1 MITIILY
8 CCGILGILMV
18 AYNLWRIMAKQPA
31 NAAQEPWAPLELSEL
46 EPDDDFPRANLSIVA
61 PLWTG
66 HVVQFVDLSRL
77 WREPTPKQEEEVAVP
92 RPTFR
97 HQEIEEFYSD
107 IVEREPLIKGNR
119 KTVIVYLLKLL
130 DVEGTCPS
138 VVGIKKYSGVGKQV
152 SDPDSAYGTAALAQL
167 ATVPLYR
174 HSLGV
179 ARKFIE
185 KNTERIMLPTILI
198 VSLAHDIGKI
208 PSFHSQY
215 YSTADHPQIALIVL
229 ASIPEYAALPNRD
242 DLDSI
247 IRNHHQITPNNPL
260 TACLKR
266 CDQEARNDEIGAF
279 LGQMAQLK
287 TTESIESPE
296 YIALPQPETASTTE
310 RAAQEWDHPLGSP
323 ESGKFTPQKIKL
335 PVWFDADV
343 ILEAIR
349 GLINQVEKTSA
360 GVKWQ
365 AISLPNGLVYL
376 KPEALWEIIHQVSGG
391 DPMVLVA
398 DADEETKRNILYTVV
413 WELSTARDA
422 IATELMT
429 NAYYTTRASIV
440 SSNDKA
446 FYKLMI
452 PFRVDAFGVLTSD
465 LESTKPP
472 VLRKIV
478 KDIRPKQA
486 EESE

>member
-1 MITIILY
+1 MTILFY
-8 CCGILGILMV
+8 CCGIIGFLMV
-18 AYNLWRIMAKQPA
+18 TYNLWRILTRRPA
-31 NAAQEPWAPLELSEL
+31 ETGQDPWVPLSISEL
-46 EPDDDFPRANLSIVA
+46 EPDDDLPCTDLATISSI
-61 PLWTG
+61 WTG
-66 HVVQFVDLSRL
+66 HVVHFTDLSRL
-77 WREPTPKQEEEVAVP
+77 WREPAPKQEEEAAFP

-97 HQEIEEFYSD
+97 HSEIEEFYRD
-107 IVEREPLIKGNR
+107 IVEPEPLINGNR
-119 KTVIVYLLKLL
+119 KTVIVYLLKIL
-130 DVEGTCPS
+130 DMEGTCPS

-152 SDPDSAYGTAALAQL
+152 SDPDSAYGAAALAQL
-167 ATVPLYR
+167 AAVPLFR

-185 KNTERIMLPTILI
+185 KNTEKIMLPTILI

-208 PSFHSQY
+208 PSYHSRY
-215 YSTADHPQIALIVL
+215 YSTADHPQIALIIL
-229 ASIPEYAALPNRD
+229 ASIPEYVALPNRD

-266 CDQEARNDEIGAF
+266 CDQEARNDEMGAF
-279 LGQMAQLK
+279 LGQIAQVK
-287 TTESIESPE
+287 AADEYQSPAH
-296 YIALPQPETASTTE
+296 IALQQPEAVITVE
-310 RAAQEWDHPLGSP
+310 RATQEWDHPLGSP
-323 ESGKFTPQKIKL
+323 ESGKYAPKKIKL
-335 PVWFDADV
+335 PDWFDADV

-349 GLINQVEKTSA
+349 GQINQVEKTSS

-365 AISLPNGLVYL
+365 AVSLPNGLVYL
-376 KPEALWEIIHQVSGG
+376 KPEALWEIIHQVSAD
-391 DPMVLVA
+391 DPMILIA
-398 DADEETKRNILYTVV
+398 DADEETKRNLLYTVV
-413 WELSTARDA
+413 WELSAAKDA

-429 NAYYTTRASIV
+429 STYYTTRASIV

-446 FYKLMI
+446 FYKLLI

-486 EESE
+486 AEESE

>member
-1 MITIILY
+1 MIIILY
-8 CCGILGILMV
+8 CCGVLGILMV
-18 AYNLWRIMAKQPA
+18 AYNLWRILAKKPA
-31 NAAQEPWAPLELSEL
+31 KVAQEPWAPLDLSEL
-46 EPDDDFPRANLSIVA
+46 EPDDDFPRADLAIIA

-66 HVVQFVDLSRL
+66 HVIQFIDLSRL
-77 WREPTPKQEEEVAVP
+77 WREAAPKQEEEAALP
-92 RPTFR
+92 RPTFQ
-97 HQEIEEFYSD
+97 HLEIEEFYSD

-119 KTVIVYLLKLL
+119 KTVIVYLLKIL

-208 PSFHSQY
+208 PSYHSQY
-215 YSTADHPQIALIVL
+215 YSTADHPQIAIIIL
-229 ASIPEYAALPNRD
+229 ASIPEYVALPNRD

-266 CDQEARNDEIGAF
+266 CDQEARNDEMGAF
-279 LGQMAQLK
+279 LGRMAQVK
-287 TTESIESPE
+287 TTEESESPT
-296 YIALPQPETASTTE
+296 YIAPPKPETVISTE
-310 RAAQEWDHPLGSP
+310 KAAQAWDHPLGSP
-323 ESGKFTPQKIKL
+323 ESGKYTPRKIKL
-335 PVWFDADV
+335 PDWFDADV

-349 GLINQVEKTSA
+349 VLINQVEKTSS

-365 AISLPNGLVYL
+365 AVSLPNGLVYL
-376 KPEALWEIIHQVSGG
+376 KPEALWEIIHQVSAG

-398 DADEETKRNILYTVV
+398 DADEETKRNLLYTVV
-413 WELSTARDA
+413 WELSAAKDA

-429 NAYYTTRASIV
+429 NAYYTTKASIV

-446 FYKLMI
+446 FHKLMI
-452 PFRVDAFGVLTSD
+452 PFRVDAFGVLASD

-472 VLRKIV
+472 VLKKIV